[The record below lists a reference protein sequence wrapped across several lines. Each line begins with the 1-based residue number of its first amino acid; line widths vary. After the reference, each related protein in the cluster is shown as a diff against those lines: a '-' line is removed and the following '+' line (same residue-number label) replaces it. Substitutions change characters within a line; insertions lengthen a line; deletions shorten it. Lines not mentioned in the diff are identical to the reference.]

1 MVETRSA
8 SNNMANENN
17 LVNSLRNL
25 VMAENQRPKINPA
38 PLNIKFDGDNLKDWL
53 FELKLWAIESK
64 CDELLDVDQITIGKE
79 EDIKMIRATI
89 LRNMNRDIAM
99 LVCDKNLPSEIIE
112 ELKARY
118 EQSSSR
124 KMVQLHAE
132 WSAIKMKP
140 DESLQAYISR
150 FDLKLQEA
158 YKAGANIPN
167 EIIIDKFLKSLTSK
181 YDSYK
186 QVLEMSDNL
195 DYLTIKQKL
204 IGIKFDNDNNN
215 NSQIPSNQAFQSNQQ
230 NFQRSRR
237 MPRKCYNCGSANHII
252 RNCPTAILQRQQRQ
266 QYGRQNFNNQRRNV
280 NSRRALL
287 SQQDESESIEQH
299 YAFAVPDSNNS
310 NEWYVDSASSNHYS
324 NSDLNFKNKRNHIST
339 VLAAN
344 GQQSTCDRGNIVIF
358 NRNECIFVDE
368 NCDLYFDETKLKM
381 KVPRKNN
388 AYVFNANKT
397 NFDNYPMSLYNDENN
412 AFAVIPWHRRFGH
425 PGINKLS
432 RMLNTT
438 IRHLDCE
445 ECNMTKIVRTSH
457 PERFENFKLMQRV
470 SADIMGPL
478 PDSFAGHKYVLHL
491 VEHSSSFGGVYMI
504 KTKTEAVKYV
514 IDFINYCENQT
525 NKKLKEV

>member
-1 MVETRSA
+1 
-8 SNNMANENN
+8 
-17 LVNSLRNL
+17 
-25 VMAENQRPKINPA
+25 
-38 PLNIKFDGDNLKDWL
+38 
-53 FELKLWAIESK
+53 
-64 CDELLDVDQITIGKE
+64 
-79 EDIKMIRATI
+79 MIRATI

-132 WSAIKMKP
+132 WNAIKMKP

-158 YKAGANIPN
+158 NKAGANIPN

-266 QYGRQNFNNQRRNV
+266 QYGRQNFNHQRRNV

-344 GQQSTCDRGNIVIF
+344 GQQCSVQSIGDMDLKTENGVVMKLKNVQYIPEFEKNLLSVPATCDRGNIVIF

-397 NFDNYPMSLYNDENN
+397 NFDNYPMSLFNDENN